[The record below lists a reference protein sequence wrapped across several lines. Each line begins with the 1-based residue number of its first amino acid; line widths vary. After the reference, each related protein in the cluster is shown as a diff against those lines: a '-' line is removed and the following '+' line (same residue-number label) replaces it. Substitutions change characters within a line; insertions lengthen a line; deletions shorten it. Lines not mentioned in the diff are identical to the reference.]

1 MTLSVSVIIPVHN
14 GAVFLPDAIQSVR
27 AQNYSPIEIIVVD
40 DGSTDATADVASS
53 LGDDVHLIRQ
63 PKRGVSAA
71 RNVGFAA
78 ASGDLIAFLDAD
90 DLLTPGTIAAEVGC
104 FESNPDIDMV
114 GGYMQ
119 LIPLL
124 GADGAAVHAPTM
136 IRNIPQLTVQ
146 MGCALFRSAL
156 VERVGGFDETL
167 SYAEDVDW
175 HLRAEESG
183 IRRAILH
190 RVTLLYRRHP
200 ANATQ
205 RTSYA
210 VMQEHYKAVLRRAS
224 ARRGETVEQV
234 QDWYGDL
241 VPRAFAPLTVS
252 VVITLDDD
260 QSAALAALVS
270 LARQDCLPDEVIVIT
285 SRLTDAASAALEPLQ
300 QDCLPDEVIVIT
312 SRLTDAASAALAP
325 LHGRV
330 RVIAPRADTAPYNQG
345 AAAASSTIIAF
356 LKQSDRWHPSVICTQ
371 INILGQHPEID
382 YLLCKAEIFV
392 EPGDDMPDTS
402 PQPLLSGL
410 AVRRHLFETIGAF
423 DARFTCAFDHEWI
436 TRAQDA
442 AVPYFRVEQALV
454 MARPYPG
461 SILPVYFQELIR
473 IRHASLRR
481 RTHERKYQLT

>member
-285 SRLTDAASAALEPLQ
+285 SRLTDAASAAL
-300 QDCLPDEVIVIT
+300 
-312 SRLTDAASAALAP
+312 AP